1 MAKGNWIAS
10 AIKPEN
16 KGALHR
22 SLNVPEGQKIPAK
35 KIEKAAH
42 SDDPQLAQR
51 ARLAETLK
59 KLNKK

>member
-1 MAKGNWIAS
+1 MAKNWIAS
-10 AIKPEN
+10 ATRN

-42 SDDPQLAQR
+42 SDDPKLAQR

-59 KLNKK
+59 KLNRK